1 MFPSKRK
8 LIINTEKKI
17 PSTDRR
23 KNVKWKMENAKR
35 VMSASL
41 SLTSFFSRLRGGKSH
56 AKKRLSDA
64 KQKPKR
70 NRRAE
75 GGVAGGGE

>member
-1 MFPSKRK
+1 
-8 LIINTEKKI
+8 
-17 PSTDRR
+17 
-23 KNVKWKMENAKR
+23 VENAKR